1 MGRKAGRVE
10 HLNPEGLSR
19 NSAFSNVIVVSGNAK
34 TVYVGG
40 QDSVDA
46 EGNVVGVG
54 DIGAQSEQVMGNVQ
68 TALAAAGADLG
79 DVVRWTVLIVAGQPL
94 GPGFAAFQ
102 KAWGDR
108 PNPPTV
114 TAAFVSAL
122 AHPDFLVEIDA
133 IAVVPEGA

>member
-1 MGRKAGRVE
+1 MGRQAGRVE

-19 NSAFSNVIVVSGNAK
+19 NPAFSNVIVVSGNAK

-133 IAVVPEGA
+133 IAVIPGTG